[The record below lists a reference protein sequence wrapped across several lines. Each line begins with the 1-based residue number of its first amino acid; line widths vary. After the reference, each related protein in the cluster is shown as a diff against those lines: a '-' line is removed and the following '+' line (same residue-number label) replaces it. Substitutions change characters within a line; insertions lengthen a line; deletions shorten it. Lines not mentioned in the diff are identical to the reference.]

1 MTVNVNVSKNQDIA
15 RLLRIAGSAQE
26 RVILADQNV
35 VVMNLDDY
43 EDLLFQSN
51 KRIQAEITEDLREYS
66 KTGGLDY
73 LGNRVI

>member
-1 MTVNVNVSKNQDIA
+1 MTVNVNVSKSQDMA
-15 RLLRIAGSAQE
+15 RLLRLAGSAQE
-26 RVILADQNV
+26 RVILAEQNV

-51 KRIQAEITEDLREYS
+51 KRIQAEITEELREYS

>member
-1 MTVNVNVSKNQDIA
+1 MTVNVNVLKNQDMA
-15 RLLRIAGSAQE
+15 RLLRLAGTAQE

-35 VVMNLDDY
+35 IVMNLDDY

-73 LGNRVI
+73 PGNKVK

>member
-1 MTVNVNVSKNQDIA
+1 MTVNVNVSKSQDMA
-15 RLLRIAGSAQE
+15 RLLRLAGSAQE
-26 RVILADQNV
+26 RVILAEQNV

-51 KRIQAEITEDLREYS
+51 KRIQAEITEDMREYS

-73 LGNRVI
+73 QANKVK